1 MYKFPTIYFMVFF
14 GITLKYWILMTL
26 ISLNEFN
33 IIKNKQPFNI
43 ACYFHLF
50 ILHHPVTTVLHFL
63 HNTNV
68 PFQLLINIKSSLII
82 L

>member
-1 MYKFPTIYFMVFF
+1 MFF
-14 GITLKYWILMTL
+14 SITLKDWILMTL

-33 IIKNKQPFNI
+33 IIKKSFNI
-43 ACYFHLF
+43 VCYFHLF
-50 ILHHPVTTVLHFL
+50 ILHHPETTVLHLL

-68 PFQLLINIKSSLII
+68 PFQLLINLKSSLTI